1 MAQPVDMES
10 EPDRPDTGRP
20 LLLKLRDAAL
30 LAPAPYRQAATA
42 GAGNRAAIIVV
53 LLTALGFGIATF
65 LGSLLAGS
73 PITGFLVGIILEPL
87 ITLIA
92 WTGGSALAWAVGA
105 RLATGGDRPRG
116 FWPVARALAFAQA
129 PNLLGVLVA
138 LPTPYRGGVWLIA
151 RIWLLLSMSTALR
164 ETLGLSGSRW
174 FVTLVFSAAAYAALL
189 VGGFRLLEVFGISSV
204 TSLSGGLGW

>member
-1 MAQPVDMES
+1 MARPVDLES
-10 EPDRPDTGRP
+10 KRDRPVTGRP

-30 LAPAPYRQAATA
+30 LAPAPYREAANT
-42 GAGNRAAIIVV
+42 GGNRVAIILV
-53 LLTALGFGIATF
+53 LTTALGFGIATF

-87 ITLIA
+87 VALIA
-92 WTGGSALAWAVGA
+92 WIGGSALAWAIGA
-105 RLATGGDRPRG
+105 RMATDGDRPSG
-116 FWPVARALAFAQA
+116 FWSVARALAFAQA
-129 PNLLGVLVA
+129 PNLLGVFVA

-151 RIWLLLSMSTALR
+151 RMWLLLSTSTALR

-189 VGGFRLLEVFGISSV
+189 VGSFRLLAVFGISDV
-204 TSLSGGLGW
+204 TSLSGGVGW

>member
-10 EPDRPDTGRP
+10 KRDRPDTGRP

-30 LAPAPYRQAATA
+30 LAPAPYRESAAA
-42 GAGNRAAIIVV
+42 GGGNRAAIIVV
-53 LLTALGFGIATF
+53 LLSALGFGIATF

-87 ITLIA
+87 VTLIA
-92 WTGGSALAWAVGA
+92 WIGGSALAWAIGA
-105 RLATGGDRPRG
+105 RLATDDGRPRG
-116 FWPVARALAFAQA
+116 FWPLARALAFAQA

-138 LPTPYRGGVWLIA
+138 LPTPYRGGMWLIA
-151 RIWLLLSMSTALR
+151 RMWLLLSTSAALR
-164 ETLGLSGSRW
+164 ESLGLSGARW
-174 FVTLVFSAAAYAALL
+174 FVTLVFTAAAYAALL
-189 VGGFRLLEVFGISSV
+189 VGSFRLLAVFGIGDV